1 MDELTP
7 PGGEES
13 SRSRRTFLTTGLATG
28 GILLALS
35 RDALAQTEEGVAR
48 RDAPNTFVFDS
59 PSQPS
64 FLSGD
69 GALINLKQ
77 TTRGSTLGDIAFGVI
92 DSDERDPY
100 RVATYIM
107 DGGAVFT
114 GRWLV
119 VSQKRKSSGEI
130 LGVSAKPDG
139 TENGMV
145 QISPDVNGPGL
156 AVEGKAAG
164 NLVGEHNN
172 LTALAVYDI
181 DDVIGGAT
189 PYSWGY
195 GKKRW
200 AMLGDGKML
209 WGANLGIDP
218 GPNADVS
225 VERDSAGT
233 LKVASRGTPETR
245 FLIDSP
251 TGAPSLEL
259 QRNGSTVFKFVS
271 SSNGVGH
278 LHVGGSPVARFAN
291 PGGAGGVMSVGVD
304 DEGAVGTFAVGGST
318 PATRG
323 IVARGRSGQTA
334 SLMEVQDASSNVL
347 SRFDKNGYFM
357 TRRTIAPADADLV
370 SGELALWFDPTP
382 KAAKLRIKAKTSAG
396 VVVNGAVDL
405 R

>member
-1 MDELTP
+1 M
-7 PGGEES
+7 
-13 SRSRRTFLTTGLATG
+13 SRRRLLTAGFVTG
-28 GILLALS
+28 GALLSTQTAS
-35 RDALAQTEEGVAR
+35 AQEAGDPAY
-48 RDAPNTFVFDS
+48 RDAPNTFVFNRET
-59 PSQPS
+59 QPS
-64 FLSGD
+64 FLTGD
-69 GALINLKQ
+69 GALVNIKQ
-77 TTRGSTLGDIAFGVI
+77 TTRGSTVGDIAFGVV

-139 TENGMV
+139 TEDCMV
-145 QISPDVNGPGL
+145 QISPDVNAPGL
-156 AVEGKAAG
+156 AVEGKATG

-172 LTALAVYDI
+172 RTAMAVYDI
-181 DDVIGGAT
+181 DDIIGGAT
-189 PYSWGY
+189 PYSKGY

-218 GPNADVS
+218 GPNTDVS
-225 VERDSAGT
+225 LDRDAAGA
-233 LKVASRGTPETR
+233 LKVASHGGLDAR
-245 FLIDSP
+245 FSVNSP
-251 TGAPSLEL
+251 TGVPSLDL
-259 QRNGSTVFKFVS
+259 QRNGSTAFKFAANS
-271 SSNGVGH
+271 TGTGQM
-278 LHVGGSPVARFAN
+278 LIGGSPVARLSN
-291 PGGAGGVMSVGVD
+291 LGGTGAALSVGAE
-304 DEGAVGTFAVGGST
+304 DEGAVGTFAVGANTS
-318 PATRG
+318 PSTRG
-323 IVARGRSGQTA
+323 LVARGRSGQVA
-334 SLMEVQDASSNVL
+334 SLMELQDGSGNVQ

-370 SGELALWFDPTP
+370 TGELALWFDPTP

-396 VVVNGAVDL
+396 VVVNGSVDL